1 MEVVI
6 ASKNSLLRSIV
17 MLRKEVGGA
26 RTQLYNSSPFGL
38 HLIHLI
44 HLRCKGVK
52 VHIRQCLCTFGA
64 RASKMQHLCT
74 FARASKMQHLCTFA
88 RASKMQHLCTC
99 IKDATPLHRRCIVHR
114 ASCIRLCFEKK
125 WYGVYCTYNLLHTVF
140 ICITK
145 KK

>member
-44 HLRCKGVK
+44 HLRCKGSETCGGAHSPVSL
-52 VHIRQCLCTFGA
+52 HLWCTCIKDA
-64 RASKMQHLCT
+64 TPL
-74 FARASKMQHLCTFA
+74 
-88 RASKMQHLCTC
+88 HLCTC
-99 IKDATPLHRRCIVHR
+99 IKDATPLHLCTCIKDATPLHVHQRCNTFAPKVHR
-114 ASCIRLCFEKK
+114 ASCIVHQVMLRKEVV
-125 WYGVYCTYNLLHTVF
+125 WGVLHV
-140 ICITK
+140 
-145 KK
+145 